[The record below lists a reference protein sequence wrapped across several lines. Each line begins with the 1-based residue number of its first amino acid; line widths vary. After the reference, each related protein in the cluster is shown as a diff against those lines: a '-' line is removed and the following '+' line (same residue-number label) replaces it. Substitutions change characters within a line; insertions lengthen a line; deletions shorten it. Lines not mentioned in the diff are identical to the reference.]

1 MARKR
6 GSLAALDVTQ
16 ESEATRAVSSPSRE
30 GEEPKRGRGRPP
42 VHEVPMH
49 TTTLRLP
56 LSWFEELEQRA
67 LEEKRRRGIRHLPV
81 ADLIREA
88 IAEKFDF
95 RES

>member
-1 MARKR
+1 
-6 GSLAALDVTQ
+6 
-16 ESEATRAVSSPSRE
+16 
-30 GEEPKRGRGRPP
+30 
-42 VHEVPMH
+42 MH